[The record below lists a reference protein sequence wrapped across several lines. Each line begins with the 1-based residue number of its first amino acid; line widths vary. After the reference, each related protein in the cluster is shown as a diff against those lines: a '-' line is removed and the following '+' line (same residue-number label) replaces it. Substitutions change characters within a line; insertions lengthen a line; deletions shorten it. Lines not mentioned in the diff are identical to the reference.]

1 MKFLEDNCDFMD
13 FEEDSEA
20 VDVCVCHECGEEFEV
35 GEGEEPKNCP
45 ACGIEFLPGPEC

>member
-13 FEEDSEA
+13 FDEEEEE
-20 VDVCVCHECGEEFEV
+20 VDVCRCYECRAEFEV